1 MPTFT
6 DTSYTS
12 QKKTFKREGDKFE
25 GKQVGVCHS
34 RKTFAWGD
42 PHVPTW
48 EGGRSAPGNAQ
59 PLLSTPLLSKG
70 KQTHPFGVKHI
81 YIYFSELEK
90 QTHLLRYS
98 AAPRDKTRPL
108 GDPLGLQSRGPGNVP
123 GLSWNPTPTPPGS
136 RVMNRDLPP
145 TSPAH
150 KSFLFRDGSE
160 RNSPP
165 FPNAPQCQGVAWTW
179 SPTRDT
185 GPFYRCAQLRLRG

>member
-1 MPTFT
+1 M
-6 DTSYTS
+6 
-12 QKKTFKREGDKFE
+12 
-25 GKQVGVCHS
+25 GVCHS
-34 RKTFAWGD
+34 RKTFCLEIHTCPLGKVA
-42 PHVPTW
+42 
-48 EGGRSAPGNAQ
+48 GR
-59 PLLSTPLLSKG
+59 PLGMLNLSSLPPLLSKG

-81 YIYFSELEK
+81 YIYISPSWK
-90 QTHLLRYS
+90 NKTHLLRYRYRPQGQDPPTWRPTGP
-98 AAPRDKTRPL
+98 AEPRAWKRARVVMETP
-108 GDPLGLQSRGPGNVP
+108 P
-123 GLSWNPTPTPPGS
+123 PTPPGS

-185 GPFYRCAQLRLRG
+185 ETPFYRCAQLRLRG